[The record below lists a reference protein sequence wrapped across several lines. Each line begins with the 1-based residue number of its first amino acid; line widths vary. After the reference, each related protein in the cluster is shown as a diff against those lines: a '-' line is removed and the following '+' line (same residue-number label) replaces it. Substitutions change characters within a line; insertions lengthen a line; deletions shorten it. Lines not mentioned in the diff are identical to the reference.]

1 MRWSVLKSVPFLLTL
16 TLARMAEIDGK
27 FDKARAKLNS
37 RAPRPEYVALRDAY
51 DARLADELTTDR

>member
-1 MRWSVLKSVPFLLTL
+1 
-16 TLARMAEIDGK
+16 MAEIDGK